1 MSRDWNRRA
10 KTSVHIA
17 PLQISKNWPVTP
29 NASSE
34 HSRSSSPV
42 RSLYTSSTTTHTQMT
57 PPLTPHS
64 SSEALAMAAQPPRT
78 VFPNYL
84 RAFYHFCPSP
94 TISSQSV
101 TLPLCEGDV
110 ILVHSVHTNG
120 WADGTL
126 LASGARGWLP
136 TNYCETYDLE
146 PIRSLLKA
154 LTMFWDL
161 IKGGS
166 NDSLVIFQNQDYMR
180 GVIAGVRRLLV
191 SVTFFFSVLHLL
203 DSFANASRLTCRVK
217 QERSACLTRDSP
229 HVLSHNGV
237 RRSRKALLS
246 DLSSLVKSGKRLQDI
261 ATGVLT
267 TGNVDELLYEMVLKA
282 FKVVIRGVR
291 FLDAW
296 NDKVGVNRLSENLV
310 DLRIN
315 ETGVPPTPPA
325 DSTSFEHINFEHLH
339 AISKTAVNIADF
351 DGASAN
357 CIEAH
362 QSSAA
367 FANNDQ
373 EQTNSLLKDGLSTLY
388 TPISRSGTPLSS
400 RPASR
405 PTSAQ
410 HKRGSISHRVSY
422 NTPSNSFK
430 SSNLASD
437 HLGAAHDAF
446 LGVLGFFI
454 GLHLQS
460 RSSSDL
466 LSTTHQSVI
475 SCRTLLAVVDAVW
488 DRDLQRSKPLE
499 QTKNAMYGKV
509 VDLVQAARDI
519 FGLGSLEEKEDLLM
533 PHEGKRMVDAATT
546 CVRVAGDC
554 VRETKYVIETIG
566 DFEFGS
572 DGLGISASD
581 FGNST
586 SQASRIVEEAGEI
599 SVPPEPTHQPPQPPH
614 ASSLSN
620 FSLDIADDSPVAPS
634 STPST
639 TTVRPESEVFPVPP
653 LTTTI
658 TEKVPHLPLPYL
670 TNPSLALNS
679 TIFGANASNHDEAS
693 RRRSFNAESF
703 SEESIG
709 TSSTFVESMR
719 DSETSVQS
727 HTSTRATTPEQ
738 SLLENRR
745 TSDVPLHP
753 SGSLSTLA
761 DCEEAEAQIL
771 EKTYAH
777 ELIFNKEGQISGGTL
792 GALIERLTTHDSTP
806 CALFVST
813 FYLTFRLFATSTE
826 FAIALIRRFDYVASS
841 PHIAGPVR
849 LRVYN
854 VFKGWLESHWRNEV
868 DKEAKDLILSFALF
882 KLRPVLPKPANR
894 LAELCEKVSM
904 VHGPLVPRLVSS
916 MGKTNTSIS
925 QYISPDTPL
934 PAPIMSKSQ
943 MNTLKGWIISG
954 AAISILDF
962 DPLELARQ
970 LTIKASQ
977 IFCSI
982 LPEELLATEW
992 MKKSGSVAVN
1002 VRAMSTLSTN
1012 LANLVADSILHLED
1026 AKKRALI
1033 IKQWIKIAKRCLEL
1047 NNYDSL
1053 MAIICSLN
1061 SSTIL
1066 RLRRT
1071 WDLVAQKTKNTL
1083 DDLRSIVE
1091 VSRNYAVLRQRLQNH
1106 VPPCLPFVGTYLTD
1120 LTFVDVGNQPTRQL
1134 PADRD
1139 NVGMSVINFDKHMK
1153 TAKII
1158 GELQRFQIPYRLVE
1172 VPELQEWIGAQIQR
1186 VRRSDNTNVQ
1196 NYYRRSLLLEPREKP
1211 IAQRPPLADSQ
1222 HPSTFSTREGF
1233 REKMQESLFSLRS

>member
-1 MSRDWNRRA
+1 MA
-10 KTSVHIA
+10 IK
-17 PLQISKNWPVTP
+17 
-29 NASSE
+29 
-34 HSRSSSPV
+34 
-42 RSLYTSSTTTHTQMT
+42 
-57 PPLTPHS
+57 PPQ
-64 SSEALAMAAQPPRT
+64 A
-78 VFPNYL
+78 VFHNYL

-101 TLPLCEGDV
+101 TLPLREGDV

-136 TNYCETYDLE
+136 TNYCEAYDHE

-161 IKGGS
+161 IRGGN
-166 NDSLVIFQNQDYMR
+166 NDSLVVFQNQDYMR
-180 GVIAGVRRLLV
+180 GIIAGVRRLL
-191 SVTFFFSVLHLL
+191 
-203 DSFANASRLTCRVK
+203 
-217 QERSACLTRDSP
+217 ERSACLTRDST

-237 RRSRKALLS
+237 RRNRKALLS
-246 DLSSLVKSGKRLQDI
+246 DLSSLVKSAKKLQDVAI
-261 ATGVLT
+261 GVPVT
-267 TGNVDELLYEMVLKA
+267 EDVDDLLYEMVLKA

-296 NDKVGVNRLSENLV
+296 NEEVGVHQVPSG
-310 DLRIN
+310 DLDPPRIH

-325 DSTSFEHINFEHLH
+325 ESTSFGPINFEHLNT
-339 AISKTAVNIADF
+339 ISETAVNNTDF
-351 DGASAN
+351 EAPSAN
-357 CIEAH
+357 CIEAL

-367 FANNDQ
+367 FAHNDQ
-373 EQTNSLLKDGLSTLY
+373 EQTNSLSIDGLSTLY
-388 TPISRSGTPLSS
+388 APISRSGTSLSS

-410 HKRGSISHRVSY
+410 PKTGSISHRVSY
-422 NTPSNSFK
+422 NAPTSCSR

-437 HLGAAHDAF
+437 HLSAAHDAF

-460 RSSSDL
+460 RSSSEL
-466 LSTTHQSVI
+466 LSTTHQSVV

-488 DRDLQRSKPLE
+488 DRDSQRSKPLE
-499 QTKNAMYGKV
+499 QAKNAMYGKV
-509 VDLVQAARDI
+509 VDLVQAAREI
-519 FGLGSLEEKEDLLM
+519 FRLDSLDEKEDLLM
-533 PHEGKRMVDAATT
+533 PPEGKRMVDAATT

-572 DGLGISASD
+572 DGLGILASD
-581 FGNST
+581 FGNPAIEGT
-586 SQASRIVEEAGEI
+586 GVKKEVEDLGT
-599 SVPPEPTHQPPQPPH
+599 PPEPTHQPVQQPGVSSDNANLLDAANDMQAS
-614 ASSLSN
+614 ASSK
-620 FSLDIADDSPVAPS
+620 
-634 STPST
+634 PST
-639 TTVRPESEVFPVPP
+639 LTVCQESALFQAPPILKTTPQ
-653 LTTTI
+653 
-658 TEKVPHLPLPYL
+658 LPLPYL

-679 TIFGANASNHDEAS
+679 TIFRSTTPNDDETTQ
-693 RRRSFNAESF
+693 RRSFRANSF
-703 SEESIG
+703 SEESTG
-709 TSSTFVESMR
+709 TYSTFVESMR
-719 DSETSVQS
+719 DSETSIQT

-738 SLLENRR
+738 TLLEKRG
-745 TSDVPLHP
+745 TSSISLHP
-753 SGSLSTLA
+753 SGSLSTLP
-761 DCEEAEAQIL
+761 DCEEVEAKIS
-771 EKTYAH
+771 EKTFAH

-806 CALFVST
+806 DALFVST
-813 FYLTFRLFATSTE
+813 FYLTFRLFATPTE
-826 FAIALIRRFDYVASS
+826 FAEALMRRFDYVASS

-854 VFKGWLESHWRNEV
+854 VFKGWLESHWRNEC
-868 DKEAKDLILSFALF
+868 DKQAQELILSFAMF
-882 KLRPVLPKPANR
+882 KLKPVLPTAAKR
-894 LAELCEKVSM
+894 LTELSEKVST
-904 VHGPLVPRLVSS
+904 VNGPLVPRLVSS
-916 MGKTNTSIS
+916 IGKTNTSIS
-925 QYISPDTPL
+925 QYVSPDTPL
-934 PAPIMSKSQ
+934 PTPIVSKSQ
-943 MNTLKGWIISG
+943 TNALKGWIISG
-954 AAISILDF
+954 ASISILEF

-970 LTIKASQ
+970 LTIKASR

-1012 LANLVADSILHLED
+1012 IANLVADSILHLED
-1026 AKKRALI
+1026 AKKRALVV
-1033 IKQWIKIAKRCLEL
+1033 KQWIKIAKKCLEL

-1071 WDLVAQKTKNTL
+1071 WELVSQKTKNTL
-1083 DDLRSIVE
+1083 DGIRSIVE

-1134 PADRD
+1134 PADGD
-1139 NVGMSVINFDKHMK
+1139 HIGMSVINFDKHMK

-1186 VRRSDNTNVQ
+1186 VRRSDDTNVQ

-1211 IAQRPPLADSQ
+1211 VAQRPTLADAQ
-1222 HPSTFSTREGF
+1222 HHSTLSTREGF
-1233 REKMQESLFSLRS
+1233 REKVQESLFSMRS